1 MTEGKKSRSLF
12 RILVPVAVV
21 VALVALALGGQ
32 LATVRPIGTFTANS
46 TVNPGGETF
55 NKVAYVDGIWDS
67 KVVPAVRSGATDAG
81 ILIPALRKDPESTA
95 RQFGHDVG
103 GASNFLIRFSGKV
116 TKVDTSSMNGL
127 VTVSL
132 RLGGQPQ
139 DVQVQVGPIISGTAL
154 RDAVGF
160 VTFGLF
166 TNQMQFGDVGDELNN
181 RVLKRVLAGIDPKTL
196 LGRTVSIEGAF
207 TYDSSI
213 PLEVVVTPGVF
224 TVEK

>member
-1 MTEGKKSRSLF
+1 MTEAKKHIRHI
-12 RILVPVAVV
+12 RILVLVAVV
-21 VALVALALGGQ
+21 VILVALALSGQ
-32 LATVRPIGTFTANS
+32 LATVRPIGSFTANS
-46 TVNPGGETF
+46 TMNPGGETF
-55 NKVAYVDGIWDS
+55 NKVAYVDGIWES
-67 KVVPAVRSGATDAG
+67 KVVPAVQSGATDAA

-95 RQFGHDVG
+95 KQFGHDVG

-116 TKVDTSSMNGL
+116 TKIDTSSMNGL

-132 RLGGQPQ
+132 PLGGHPL

>member
-1 MTEGKKSRSLF
+1 M
-12 RILVPVAVV
+12 AVV
-21 VALVALALGGQ
+21 VALVVLALSGQ
-32 LATVRPIGTFTANS
+32 LATVRPIGSVTENS
-46 TVNPGGETF
+46 TMNPGGETF
-55 NKVAYVDGIWDS
+55 NKIAYVDGIWDS
-67 KVVPAVRSGATDAG
+67 KVVPAVRSGATDVG
-81 ILIPALRKDPESTA
+81 ILIPALRKDPESAA

-103 GASNFLIRFSGKV
+103 GASNFLIRFIGKV

-127 VTVSL
+127 VTVRLSL
-132 RLGGQPQ
+132 EGRPL

-181 RVLKRVLAGIDPKTL
+181 RVLKNVLAGIDPKTL
-196 LGRTVSIEGAF
+196 PGRTVSIEGAF
-207 TYDSSI
+207 TYDSSS
-213 PLEVVVTPGVF
+213 PLDLVVTPGVF